1 MRFLLDQNFHVY
13 KAQHSPVFTQ
23 SHLSTIQ
30 THSANYVYNKYI
42 STSTDVIPKYD
53 SVEDVEI
60 DVNADS
66 VTQGDLV
73 VTYVTIKH
81 GSSSQMA
88 CFVRDKDFV
97 LALLKSGAAEF
108 LVNLLEALDF
118 EKPLLLRP
126 QPVGSEGIQTLVD
139 AMAPVLVADLG
150 IMGNIDITFT
160 PKVKLKKDSLKEIL
174 INVPRKDSC
183 RLLEG
188 SSQPMHAIVLWL
200 TKATS
205 VKFKNMETKTFTSD
219 LICVSKNGRIR
230 LIGDNILDDESATT
244 LVTQVCRAL
253 A

>member
-13 KAQHSPVFTQ
+13 KAQHAPKFTQ
-23 SHLSTIQ
+23 KHLSTIQ
-30 THSANYVYNKYI
+30 TLSANYVYNKYI
-42 STSTDVIPKYD
+42 STTADIIPKYD

-60 DVNADS
+60 GVNADS
-66 VTQGDLV
+66 ISQGDLE

-88 CFVRDKDFV
+88 CFVRDNETV
-97 LALLKSGAAEF
+97 LALLKSGAPEF
-108 LVNLLEALDF
+108 LVNLLESLDF
-118 EKPLLLRP
+118 DQPLLLRP
-126 QPVGSEGIQTLVD
+126 QPVGSGGILTLVD
-139 AMAPVLVADLG
+139 AMAPVLAADLG

-160 PKVKLKKDSLKEIL
+160 PREKLKKDSLKEIL

-188 SSQPMHAIVLWL
+188 SDRPMHTLSLWL

-205 VKFKNMETKTFTSD
+205 VKFRNMETKTFTSD
-219 LICVSKNGRIR
+219 LICISKNGRIR
-230 LIGDNILDDESATT
+230 LIGDHILDDDAATQ